1 MELKILI
8 VLVLLLFII
17 MISIKDLKK
26 KIEKYNKNIKR
37 IKSVTKSLEES
48 EDEIKDFLI
57 RNNIDLKL
65 NKEDQE
71 IVKDIIKENKKI
83 NKIIK
88 ENESKTLKLI
98 NQLEEDYG
106 YRKELLEKLE
116 LIKDTKPLYLKQGDS
131 FKEIV
136 NLAEEMEIDPY
147 AEILIWFVIIFLA
160 LLMGSIIKFLLKK

>member
-8 VLVLLLFII
+8 VLVLLLFTI
-17 MISIKDLKK
+17 MISVKDLKK
-26 KIEKYNKNIKR
+26 KIEKYNKNLKR

-71 IVKDIIKENKKI
+71 IVKDIIKKNKNI

-88 ENESKTLKLI
+88 ENENKTLTLI
-98 NQLEEDYG
+98 NQLEQDYG
-106 YRKELLEKLE
+106 YREELLQKLE
-116 LIKDTKPLYLKQGDS
+116 LIKDTKPLYIKQEDS
-131 FKEIV
+131 FKEIL

-160 LLMGSIIKFLLKK
+160 LLMGSIITFFANK

>member
-8 VLVLLLFII
+8 MLVLLLFII
-17 MISIKDLKK
+17 MISVKDLKK
-26 KIEKYNKNIKR
+26 KIKKYNKNLKR
-37 IKSVTKSLEES
+37 IKSVTKSLEKS

-71 IVKDIIKENKKI
+71 IVKDIIKKNKKI

-88 ENESKTLKLI
+88 ENENKTLKLI
-98 NQLEEDYG
+98 NQLKEDYG
-106 YRKELLEKLE
+106 YREELLEKLE
-116 LIKDTKPLYLKQGDS
+116 LIKDTKPLYIKQEDS
-131 FKEIV
+131 FKEIL
-136 NLAEEMEIDPY
+136 NLVEEMEIDPY

-160 LLMGSIIKFLLKK
+160 LIMGLIIKFLLKK